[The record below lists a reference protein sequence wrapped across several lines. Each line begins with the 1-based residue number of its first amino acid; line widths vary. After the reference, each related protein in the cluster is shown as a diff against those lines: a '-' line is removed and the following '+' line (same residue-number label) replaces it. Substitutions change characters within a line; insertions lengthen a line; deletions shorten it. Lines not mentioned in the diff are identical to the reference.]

1 MRSDRRYYLNAD
13 RSKIVEEG
21 SSEAAYL
28 LAAEGADIP
37 TEDARRYKLGRYADD
52 EASVAQDVAA
62 DAKAEEKPAD
72 AKAVAGPPE
81 NKAQGRAASKAD
93 ESK

>member
-1 MRSDRRYYLNAD
+1 MKADRRYYLNAD

-52 EASVAQDVAA
+52 EVPAA
-62 DAKAEEKPAD
+62 PAEAKAEEKPAD